1 MRRRTFLMLVLSA
14 VVAPVGCLRQRQIQY
29 RLDQQK
35 QLLDPMVGVATRED
49 ILGQFGIPNK
59 KAHLGNTEVWEYHRS
74 LGTQVSGDIFETAP
88 NLYGTSSFAGERPYE
103 TFDQVT
109 FTFSKNDGILKNW
122 HSYVQR

>member
-1 MRRRTFLMLVLSA
+1 MSENMCGRYTRRARELGIEVWEDKRKTWIPPRFNI
-14 VVAPVGCLRQRQIQY
+14 APTQDVI
-29 RLDQQK
+29 
-35 QLLDPMVGVATRED
+35 
-49 ILGQFGIPNK
+49 ILGQFGIPDK
-59 KAHLGNTEVWEYHRS
+59 KAYLGNTEVWEYHRS
-74 LGTQVSGDIFETAP
+74 LGTQVSSGDTFGTPP